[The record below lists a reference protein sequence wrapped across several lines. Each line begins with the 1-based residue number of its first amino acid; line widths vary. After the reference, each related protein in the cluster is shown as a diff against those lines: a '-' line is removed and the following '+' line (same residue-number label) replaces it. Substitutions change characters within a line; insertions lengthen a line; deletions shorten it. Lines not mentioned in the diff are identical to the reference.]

1 MEVSINGTPVSMEI
15 DTGAAVSIMSSSTVS
30 EKCPD
35 LLGKLQPCQTK
46 LTNYSGVD
54 IPVMGQVEVQVK
66 VKASA
71 TSEATLGLPLVIVQG
86 SGETLLGRNWL
97 SKIRLDWARI
107 FSISGWN
114 RADAVSEI
122 LSRHEDVFADG
133 LGKYTGP
140 EVHIRV
146 AADAMPRFCKAR
158 PVPYAQRETVEQEL
172 HRLEQQGIIDPVDHS
187 EWASPAVVVTKSDA
201 AITSVH

>member
-15 DTGAAVSIMSSSTVS
+15 DTGAAVSIISSSTVS

-86 SGETLLGRNWL
+86 SGETLLGRNCL

-122 LSRHEDVFADG
+122 LSRH
-133 LGKYTGP
+133 
-140 EVHIRV
+140 
-146 AADAMPRFCKAR
+146 
-158 PVPYAQRETVEQEL
+158 
-172 HRLEQQGIIDPVDHS
+172 
-187 EWASPAVVVTKSDA
+187 
-201 AITSVH
+201 